1 MSPNQDQLTPTPF
14 EPAAR
19 QSSTSSAPPASASG
33 SPRWVVPALLALVAV
48 ALGVV
53 FLLPQPSPDP
63 VQPLP
68 DTAGE
73 PATQAAPRA
82 TNRDTKAPPESSPW
96 ADAQQAELRKEA
108 QDALAE
114 LLELQRE
121 LEDQGAEQ
129 WAAEEFAAAIAL
141 AADGDALYREREYV
155 AAGQQYQAALEG
167 LQAIADS
174 VPERLASQL
183 EQARLAIEAGAIE
196 AVGQHLE
203 QAALLGPD
211 SADLAALQARAER
224 LPELLAEMDGAA
236 SAEASGDLAAAEA
249 GLEQATK
256 IDPEH
261 QRAAAELARVKEL
274 HIAQRFNRA
283 MSEGYAALDE
293 GRYSAAR
300 EAFKKARGLRPNAA
314 EVDSALAELQ
324 STETAARL
332 AGLRRQGEQL
342 ESAEDW
348 KAAADSY
355 QKALAIDASVVYAQE
370 GLARAQPRAELQTQ
384 LEEITDKPERLSDPS
399 VARAT
404 TQLLEKARAIQPQG
418 PVLAGQIA
426 EIDNLLAIANQ
437 PIAVT
442 LRSDQQTAV
451 TVYKV
456 ARLGQFS
463 ERQLEL
469 RPGTYTAVGTR
480 NGYRDVRRTFTI
492 SPDTPPETVL
502 IACTEPI

>member
-1 MSPNQDQLTPTPF
+1 MSSDQDQLTPTPF
-14 EPAAR
+14 EPAAP
-19 QSSTSSAPPASASG
+19 QSSQTSAPPESQPG
-33 SPRWVVPALLALVAV
+33 SQRWVVPALLALVIM

-68 DTAGE
+68 DATADPG
-73 PATQAAPRA
+73 PQAAGRPA
-82 TNRDTKAPPESSPW
+82 NKDAKAPPDSSPW

-121 LEDQGAEQ
+121 LEDRGAEQ
-129 WAAEEFAAAIAL
+129 WAAAEFAAATAL

-155 AAGQQYQAALEG
+155 AAGQQYRAALDG

-174 VPERLASQL
+174 VPERLARQL
-183 EQARLAIEAGAIE
+183 ELARQAIEAGAVD
-196 AVGQHLE
+196 AVGQHLA

-211 SADLAALQARAER
+211 SAELGALQARAER
-224 LPELLAEMDGAA
+224 LPQLLAAMDSAVR
-236 SAEASGDLAAAEA
+236 AEADGDLAAAEA
-249 GLEQATK
+249 GLEQATTL
-256 IDPEH
+256 DPEH
-261 QRAAAELARVKEL
+261 QRAAAELARVREL
-274 HIAQRFNRA
+274 HIAERFNRA
-283 MSEGYAALDE
+283 MSEGYAALDD
-293 GRYSAAR
+293 GRYGAAR
-300 EAFKKARGLRPNAA
+300 EAFKQARGLRPEAG

-332 AGLRRQGEQL
+332 ANLRHKGEQL

-348 KAAADSY
+348 QAAVESY
-355 QKALAIDASVVYAQE
+355 QKALAIDASVVYAQD

-404 TQLLEKARAIQPQG
+404 AQLLDKARAVQPRG
-418 PVLAGQIA
+418 PVLEQQIA
-426 EIDNLLAIANQ
+426 RIEELLAIANQ

-442 LRSDQQTAV
+442 LRSDQQTSV
-451 TVYKV
+451 IVYKV

-492 SPDTPPETVL
+492 SPQTPPETVL